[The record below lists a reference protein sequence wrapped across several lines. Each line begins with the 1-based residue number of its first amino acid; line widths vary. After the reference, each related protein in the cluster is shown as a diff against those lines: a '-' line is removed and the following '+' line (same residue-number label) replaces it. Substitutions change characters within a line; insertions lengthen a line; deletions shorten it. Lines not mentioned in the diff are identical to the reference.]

1 MAADAVI
8 AGVYLPPAA
17 PRTAGEVGAV
27 HHDMSPDVS
36 GLIDPDCCF
45 FVSAGQPSRP
55 LNRNP
60 SSENGYPLHSLWLSV
75 SSLGQGVEL
84 SSSKTCSRAPTAARA
99 LWRLRAW
106 QALMP

>member
-17 PRTAGEVGAV
+17 PDTAGAVDAV
-27 HHDMSPDVS
+27 HHDMSPDAS

-55 LNRNP
+55 RTKIL
-60 SSENGYPLHSLWLSV
+60 V
-75 SSLGQGVEL
+75 
-84 SSSKTCSRAPTAARA
+84 
-99 LWRLRAW
+99 
-106 QALMP
+106 